1 MAGLLALKGLSY
13 TAFNF
18 SALSVDT
25 SHLPPSASGDQLQN
39 LTINVKVTATNT
51 GAVAGSTPVMAA
63 YSKQTHGVGP
73 TSCLPISSQLAFSAH

>member
-1 MAGLLALKGLSY
+1 M
-13 TAFNF
+13 
-18 SALSVDT
+18 DT

-51 GAVAGSTPVMAA
+51 GAVAGSTPVMVA

-73 TSCLPISSQLAFSAH
+73 ASCLPISSQLAFSAH